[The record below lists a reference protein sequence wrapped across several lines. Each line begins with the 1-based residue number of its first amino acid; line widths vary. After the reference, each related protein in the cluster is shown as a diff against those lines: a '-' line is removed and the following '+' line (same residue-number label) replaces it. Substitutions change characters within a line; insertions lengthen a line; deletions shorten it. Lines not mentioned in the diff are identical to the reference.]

1 MSGKS
6 YIFKRFVRPYFILLT
21 LVISVAAVL
30 VYGASIEKI
39 KNDAKEAGIQL
50 AETKA
55 KQVDSYLRELNT
67 IAEQVKKL
75 PGLVGTFYNL
85 RSSDDDNKNYF
96 DKDVLSGIDISSDL
110 RRLLAERTANYNI
123 SIYNEYGDF
132 VSSQNFMTKDT
143 RLMQAMNAINYS
155 SEKAMLHAADGM
167 LVLPPQ
173 QNPWTDSDRLFI
185 TLVKELKND
194 YSDEGC
200 GIIEVRVNIDHMAKT
215 LGEDMDGTVL
225 IRERSDGKV
234 ILPHNYINT
243 NESAAYITAPL
254 ESINWEVAIE
264 DPRPITAA
272 YGVFLFA
279 VFIIIYVILV
289 AIIYYLTNAVGG
301 YVAKPILELSAHVRN
316 IDSPET
322 KLERVESES
331 VDEIKILEDSFDKML
346 ERMNN
351 SIRREKKA
359 YSLALQAQ
367 MNPHFLYNMLTVIS
381 AAGSESGCDNI
392 VNMCVGL
399 SDMLR
404 YVTAYEAVTV
414 PLREEVAH
422 TRNYLS
428 LMKSRYEDYFNY
440 SIEVDE
446 ELMNMSVP
454 KLCIQPLTENSF
466 MHGFKQVEPPW
477 NIAIEMHGTSRNWE
491 LIVRDNGS
499 GIPEEKISEI
509 ENKIEKF
516 MSEMA
521 VGEIGGIGVVN
532 TVVRLKMI
540 HDSSIKFRIYNENG
554 AVIHITAG
562 EKYSI

>member
-21 LVISVAAVL
+21 LVISVAAFL

-39 KNDAKEAGIQL
+39 KNNAKESGIQL
-50 AETKA
+50 AESKA

-96 DKDVLSGIDISSDL
+96 DKDVLSGIDISSNL
-110 RRLLAERTANYNI
+110 RRLLAERNANYNI

-155 SEKAMLHAADGM
+155 SEIARLHAADGM
-167 LVLPPQ
+167 LLLPPQ
-173 QNPWTDSDRLFI
+173 LNPWTDSDRLFI

-194 YSDEGC
+194 YSDDGC

-234 ILPHNYINT
+234 ILPYNYINT
-243 NESAAYITAPL
+243 NESTAYITAPL

-272 YGVFLFA
+272 YGVFMFA

-289 AIIYYLTNAVGG
+289 VIIYYLTNAVGG

-381 AAGSESGCDNI
+381 AAGSEAGCDNV

-414 PLREEVAH
+414 PLREELAH

-466 MHGFKQVEPPW
+466 MHGFKQIEPPW
-477 NIAIEMHGTSRNWE
+477 NIVIEMHGTSRNWE
-491 LIVRDNGS
+491 LIIRDNGS

-516 MSEMA
+516 LSEMA

-532 TVVRLKMI
+532 TVVRLKML
-540 HDSSIKFRIYNENG
+540 HDSSVKFRIYNENG

>member
-1 MSGKS
+1 MLGKS

-21 LVISVAAVL
+21 LVVSIAAVL
-30 VYGASIEKI
+30 VYSASVEKI

-50 AETKA
+50 AESKA
-55 KQVDSYLRELNT
+55 NQVDTYLRELNT

-85 RSSDDDNKNYF
+85 RNSNDDNKNYF

-110 RRLLAERTANYNI
+110 RRLLAERNANYNI
-123 SIYNEYGDF
+123 SIYNEHGDF

-155 SEKAMLHAADGM
+155 SETARLHAADGM
-167 LVLPPQ
+167 VVLPPQ
-173 QNPWTDSDRLFI
+173 PNPWTDSDKLFI

-215 LGEDMDGTVL
+215 LGEDMDETIL
-225 IRERSDGKV
+225 IRERSDGDV
-234 ILPHNYINT
+234 ILPHNYINIDEDT
-243 NESAAYITAPL
+243 AYITAPL
-254 ESINWEVAIE
+254 DSINWEVAIE
-264 DPRPITAA
+264 DSRPLTAL
-272 YGVFLFA
+272 YSVFLFA

-289 AIIYYLTNAVGG
+289 AIIYCLTNAVGK

-346 ERMNN
+346 ERMNS

-381 AAGSESGCDNI
+381 AAGSEAGCDNI
-392 VNMCVGL
+392 VNMCVEL

-404 YVTAYEAVTV
+404 YVTAYEVVTV
-414 PLREEVAH
+414 PLREELAH
-422 TRNYLS
+422 TKNYLS

-446 ELMNMSVP
+446 ELLNMSVP
-454 KLCIQPLTENSF
+454 KLCIQPLAENSF

-477 NIAIEMHGTSRNWE
+477 NIAIEMRGTSRRWE
-491 LIVRDNGS
+491 LTVRDNGS
-499 GIPEEKISEI
+499 GIPEGKIIDI
-509 ENKIEKF
+509 ENRIEKCL
-516 MSEMA
+516 SEME
-521 VGEIGGIGVVN
+521 VGEIGGIGIVN

-540 HDSSIKFRIYNENG
+540 HDSSVKFRIYNENG
-554 AVIHITAG
+554 AVIHIN
-562 EKYSI
+562 EPRPVK